1 MPIAEREREV
11 KLPKSLFVLLAF
23 SLKRASAQQN
33 MPLAHNVFHTTATFC
48 SSMFSSSSSS
58 SSSAT
63 TICNSAAHPVLLLI
77 IMVLLSSVAA
87 AFRSS
92 VASSTTASHQS
103 AAAAT
108 TTTRAT
114 DRGRNDDNDE
124 RREGLLPSASSSTAS
139 FAADVV
145 QAAADVIE
153 RNHRRYWA
161 ETAPPFGIR
170 SGLRKLR
177 RKRTKQRQVQV
188 KHEQRKSTE
197 QMSGENNTIVET
209 SIRSRSVITGSLLNG
224 VDKSQTSSDD
234 HDASSISS
242 EYTWGEQDID
252 QDDDDPFDNT
262 DPTVT
267 HLCVLIHGHRG
278 QSKDLSYMAAAIQG
292 RSSEVRGQRLKEL
305 QRLESARSDGDSNGE
320 ERDDVAAAID
330 EIRSS
335 LGQRVVVHSVTC
347 NEGKTNDGVR
357 AGGERCVEEMLQ
369 VIRKEADRTRRK
381 RQGIRNHNGDDGAD
395 DDELNETVDTVD
407 IHLSLVGNSLGGI
420 YSRYA
425 VAQLFDRSENK
436 NDHDGEPCSNAIL
449 LDNGSIRLHFQT
461 FCTTATPHLGC
472 SRHTYVSLPRSAETV
487 VGNILGETGRDLFRM
502 NDLLYNMST
511 DPYFLRPL
519 SFFQRRVAYA
529 NGYHTDFPVP
539 TSTAAFLHEE
549 SSHAHFWEDTAAVGI
564 GDSELDK
571 SIVAILRT
579 EPSYSALSAFMDLK
593 DDFSDD
599 CDDELHAMSKALD
612 SLGWKKII
620 VDLRPEIPAISLP
633 RVMRKSSMVLK
644 TKSKRGTY
652 DEIVDED
659 LDEGEKDFL
668 HNNGT
673 LADSQVLRASLRR
686 KESIA
691 SRDAKEAFGSV
702 RDGSLHLP
710 VGHNMICA
718 FSRGRVSSHM
728 NRGGRPVMDA
738 LAKEIV
744 NGMLGPEIG
753 C

>member
-1 MPIAEREREV
+1 
-11 KLPKSLFVLLAF
+11 
-23 SLKRASAQQN
+23 
-33 MPLAHNVFHTTATFC
+33 
-48 SSMFSSSSSS
+48 
-58 SSSAT
+58 
-63 TICNSAAHPVLLLI
+63 
-77 IMVLLSSVAA
+77 MVLLSGVAA

-92 VASSTTASHQS
+92 VASSTTASRRPV
-103 AAAAT
+103 AAT
-108 TTTRAT
+108 STSTTTR
-114 DRGRNDDNDE
+114 GGNDGGE
-124 RREGLLPSASSSTAS
+124 RREGLLPSASSGSAS
-139 FAADVV
+139 FATDVV
-145 QAAADVIE
+145 QAATDMIE
-153 RNHRRYWA
+153 RSHRRYWS

-170 SGLRKLR
+170 GGLRIL
-177 RKRTKQRQVQV
+177 RKRKKQRQVGA
-188 KHEQRKSTE
+188 KHEQKKSTE
-197 QMSGENNTIVET
+197 QMGRENDTMVE
-209 SIRSRSVITGSLLNG
+209 SSVRSRSVMTGSLLNG
-224 VDKSQTSSDD
+224 ADEGHDASSGD

-242 EYTWGEQDID
+242 EYTWEEEDIG
-252 QDDDDPFDNT
+252 QVDDDLVDTT
-262 DPTVT
+262 DQTVA
-267 HLCVLIHGHRG
+267 HLCFLVHGHRG

-292 RSSEVRGQRLKEL
+292 RSSELREQQLKEL
-305 QRLESARSDGDSNGE
+305 RRLESARSDGDGDGDGNSE
-320 ERDDVAAAID
+320 DRDAVAAAID

-335 LGQRVVVHSVTC
+335 LGQKVAVHSVTC

-381 RQGIRNHNGDDGAD
+381 RQAIRKHNDNGSAK
-395 DDELNETVDTVD
+395 DDELNEAVD
-407 IHLSLVGNSLGGI
+407 IHLSMVGNSLGGI

-425 VAQLFDRSENK
+425 AAELFALSENK
-436 NDHDGEPCSNAIL
+436 DVNDSEPCSNAIL

-472 SRHTYVSLPRSAETV
+472 SRHTYVSLPRSAETI

-511 DPYFLRPL
+511 DPYFLYPL
-519 SFFQRRVAYA
+519 SVFQRRVAYA

-549 SSHAHFWEDTAAVGI
+549 SSHAHFWEDTAAMGI

-579 EPSYSALSAFMDLK
+579 EASYMYSTSLSSRDCK
-593 DDFSDD
+593 DDFYDE
-599 CDDELHAMSKALD
+599 CDDELHVMSKALD

-633 RVMRKSSMVLK
+633 RVVRKSSIVI
-644 TKSKRGTY
+644 KSKIRRGMY
-652 DEIVDED
+652 DGIVSED
-659 LDEGEKDFL
+659 LGEGQEDLL

-673 LADSQVLRASLRR
+673 LADSQVLRASLQR
-686 KESIA
+686 KGSIA
-691 SRDAKEAFGSV
+691 SKDAKEVFGSP

-728 NRGGRPVMDA
+728 NRGGRPVMDD

-744 NGMLGPEIG
+744 DGMLGPEIG
-753 C
+753 G

>member
-1 MPIAEREREV
+1 MGCE
-11 KLPKSLFVLLAF
+11 
-23 SLKRASAQQN
+23 
-33 MPLAHNVFHTTATFC
+33 
-48 SSMFSSSSSS
+48 
-58 SSSAT
+58 
-63 TICNSAAHPVLLLI
+63 
-77 IMVLLSSVAA
+77 
-87 AFRSS
+87 
-92 VASSTTASHQS
+92 
-103 AAAAT
+103 
-108 TTTRAT
+108 
-114 DRGRNDDNDE
+114 ND
-124 RREGLLPSASSSTAS
+124 T
-139 FAADVV
+139 V
-145 QAAADVIE
+145 
-153 RNHRRYWA
+153 
-161 ETAPPFGIR
+161 
-170 SGLRKLR
+170 
-177 RKRTKQRQVQV
+177 
-188 KHEQRKSTE
+188 
-197 QMSGENNTIVET
+197 VET
-209 SIRSRSVITGSLLNG
+209 SVRSRSVMTGSLLDG
-224 VDKSQTSSDD
+224 ADEGHDATSGD

-242 EYTWGEQDID
+242 EYTWEAEDID
-252 QDDDDPFDNT
+252 QNDDDLFDNT

-267 HLCVLIHGHRG
+267 HLCFLVHGHRG
-278 QSKDLSYMAAAIQG
+278 QSKDLSYMHAAIQG
-292 RSSEVRGQRLKEL
+292 RSSEVRRELLKEL
-305 QRLESARSDGDSNGE
+305 QRLESARSDGDGDGNSE
-320 ERDDVAAAID
+320 ERDDVTAAVD
-330 EIRSS
+330 EMRSS
-335 LGQRVVVHSVTC
+335 LGQRVVIHSVTC

-369 VIRKEADRTRRK
+369 VIRKEANRTRHMRQRIRK
-381 RQGIRNHNGDDGAD
+381 HNGNVSEN
-395 DDELNETVDTVD
+395 DDELSEVVD

-425 VAQLFDRSENK
+425 AALLFDRSENK

-487 VGNILGETGRDLFRM
+487 VGTILGETGRDLFRM

-519 SFFQRRVAYA
+519 SVFKRRVAYA

-549 SSHAHFWEDTAAVGI
+549 SSHAHFWEDAAAMDI
-564 GDSELDK
+564 GDSEIDK

-579 EPSYSALSAFMDLK
+579 EASYSTLLSSKDFK
-593 DDFSDD
+593 DDFYDE

-633 RVMRKSSMVLK
+633 RVVRKSSIVIE
-644 TKSKRGTY
+644 SKMRRGTY
-652 DEIVDED
+652 DGIGSED
-659 LDEGEKDFL
+659 LGEVGEDL
-668 HNNGT
+668 PHNNGT

-691 SRDAKEAFGSV
+691 SRDAKEAFGSP

-753 C
+753 G